1 MAFTPHP
8 FDRQRR
14 TLPLE
19 SQSLGEGGQ
28 GVVTRVSGA
37 EQLVYKE
44 YMSHVGAVNG
54 TALAQ
59 LIEFIHGLEPDE
71 RRVLMEQCAWPVA
84 RVVDGDRVTGF
95 LMPLLPDDFYWTIG
109 GSRKPVELQYLLYK
123 PNWAWQDTPQPDIR
137 GRVEIALAAARLV
150 ERLHHHGWVI
160 GDISF
165 RNLLWRPISPHR
177 IFMIDCDGLRR
188 HGSEPVLQQ
197 AHTPDWD
204 DPHQPSTGPDLDT
217 DRYKLALLVARVLS
231 RTAGVRPGQ
240 KLALLPGL
248 EQPTANAVNELFARA
263 GGPHGTRP
271 IASEWVQALT
281 GRKWIAVTRPPV
293 RRPSAPIRPSV
304 PLLAPAAQRGSIP
317 LSRSPRPTAST
328 VSAPPP
334 SPPRGSI
341 PLHHVARPVA
351 NKPVVAGP
359 AGGTAPPPTPT
370 APAVPSLGRQVIAS
384 DIYAEQRPARSHL
397 SDDDVAR
404 LIDHLE
410 ARNGRDSLAAV
421 ANVLGQPAERMPLLM
436 RAVGRLLNVEGF
448 EVLALKDGDRSV
460 HLNVRLLKEQ
470 FLEEEP

>member
-1 MAFTPHP
+1 MAFTPHRL
-8 FDRQRR
+8 DRQRR
-14 TLPLE
+14 TLRLE

-28 GVVTRVSGA
+28 GVVTRVPGP

-44 YMSHVGAVNG
+44 YMSHVGKVNG

-59 LIEFIHGLEPDE
+59 LIEFIHGLDPQEH
-71 RRVLMEQCAWPVA
+71 RVLMEQCAWPVA

-123 PNWAWQDTPQPDIR
+123 PNWAWKDKPQPDIR
-137 GRVEIALAAARLV
+137 GRVEIALSAARLV
-150 ERLHHHGWVI
+150 EKLHHYGWVI

-165 RNLLWRPISPHR
+165 RNLLWRPSPPHR
-177 IFMIDCDGLRR
+177 IYMIDCDGLRR
-188 HGSEPVLQQ
+188 HGCEPVLQQ

-231 RTAGVRPGQ
+231 RNASLRPGQ
-240 KLALLPGL
+240 DLILLPGL
-248 EQPTANAVNELFARA
+248 DEAIANAVKELFLRAR
-263 GGPHGTRP
+263 GPHGTRP
-271 IASEWVQALT
+271 VASEWVQALT
-281 GRKWIAVTRPPV
+281 GRKWIAVTPPSV
-293 RRPSAPIRPSV
+293 RRPPTST
-304 PLLAPAAQRGSIP
+304 
-317 LSRSPRPTAST
+317 RPTAPLLTPTARRGTIPLVRPSRP
-328 VSAPPP
+328 APTPVPVTPP

-341 PLHHVARPVA
+341 PLRPVARPAPNRPVA
-351 NKPVVAGP
+351 ARPVKAVPPSP
-359 AGGTAPPPTPT
+359 AAS
-370 APAVPSLGRQVIAS
+370 AVPSLGRQVIAS
-384 DIYAEQRPARSHL
+384 DTFAEQRPPRSHL

-404 LIDHLE
+404 LIDHLA

-421 ANVLGQPAERMPLLM
+421 ANLLRQPAERMPLLM
-436 RAVGRLLNVEGF
+436 RAVARMLNVEGF
-448 EVLALKDGDRSV
+448 EVLTLKDGDRSV